1 VNYVIKVQPSILDSR
16 MYTIA
21 HIMYCINATGSG
33 LVGLAHTTF
42 YTPLQHPK
50 VANYATVHELTFI

>member
-1 VNYVIKVQPSILDSR
+1 

-42 YTPLQHPK
+42 YTPLQHLK
-50 VANYATVHELTFI
+50 VADYAIVHELTFI